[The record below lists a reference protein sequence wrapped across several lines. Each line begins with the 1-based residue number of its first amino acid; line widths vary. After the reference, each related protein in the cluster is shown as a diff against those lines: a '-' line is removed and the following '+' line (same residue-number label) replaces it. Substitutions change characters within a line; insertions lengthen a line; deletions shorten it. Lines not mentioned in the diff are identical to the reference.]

1 MMSRALVAL
10 CVAGTLCTA
19 VQAVPTSYSGSLTT
33 ADGGLVGV
41 GGWATASNPVTF
53 RWTVT
58 QNPNL
63 SWHYHYEFDSTDVQG
78 EISHL
83 LIETS
88 ANFAAGDIWDPSTAI
103 EDGDPKWQGEFN
115 GNFNIP
121 EPLFGIKFENISG
134 EIVTID
140 FDCPRVPVWGDIFA
154 KGGRVAGQLWNAG
167 FTTADFDPIA
177 PAQNGSL
184 EWHALVPDTRIT
196 TVPAPGATILAG
208 IGTALVSWVRRRRML

>member
-1 MMSRALVAL
+1 MTNRIMVSLCAVGAL
-10 CVAGTLCTA
+10 CAV

-41 GGWATASNPVTF
+41 GGWATAQNPVTF
-53 RWTVT
+53 TWTVT
-58 QNPNL
+58 QNPDL
-63 SWHYHYEFDSTDVQG
+63 SWHYHYVFDSTDVQG

-88 ANFAAGDIWDPSTAI
+88 ANFTAGDVWNPNTPV
-103 EDGDPKWQGEFN
+103 ENGDPKWQSESN

-134 EIVTID
+134 EVVVIE
-140 FDCPRVPVWGDIFA
+140 FDSPRVPVWGDIFA

-167 FTTADFDPIA
+167 FTSPDWDPIA

-184 EWHALVPDTRIT
+184 AWHVLVPDTLTT
-196 TVPAPGATILAG
+196 TVPAPGATALAG
-208 IGTALVSWVRRRRML
+208 IGAAVICWLRRRKTL